1 MIVSRV
7 EAAIGRE
14 VSMVESVL
22 GGVLVRREGLFDIC
36 GASHK
41 LSAKIFGAFGL
52 DDGGKKLSCDAGIR
66 WRTGD
71 GGLAVMGCI
80 SNDWEVLGD
89 LGPSAE
95 RERAID
101 GR

>member
-1 MIVSRV
+1 
-7 EAAIGRE
+7 
-14 VSMVESVL
+14 MVESVV
-22 GGVLVRREGLFDIC
+22 GGVLVRRGGLFGIC
-36 GASHK
+36 GASNK
-41 LSAKIFGAFGL
+41 SSATIFGAFGL

-71 GGLAVMGCI
+71 GGFAVMGCI

-95 RERAID
+95 WERGID
-101 GR
+101 